1 MNKDPMDLAIYD
13 ADLAMMPFGD
23 LWRIKVRRFSFAI
36 SFLILALACPAAQAQ
51 APAPAQAKLKLY
63 VSVEGLDPD
72 ARECGVTE
80 QTLRSPAVSTL
91 RNNRIDIVNDRTL
104 PYLSVKPNVMALASG
119 NHCVYSL
126 EIAIR
131 DEDAPKVRSGFKT
144 KRASSVFLCKQESL
158 WIVPKLDVPKKLSE
172 SVEQLLKLCLNNI
185 DY

>member
-1 MNKDPMDLAIYD
+1 MDLAIYD
-13 ADLAMMPFGD
+13 ADLAKTPFGD

-36 SFLILALACPAAQAQ
+36 LFVMLAPACDPAQAQ
-51 APAPAQAKLKLY
+51 APTQAKLKLY
-63 VSVEGLDPD
+63 VSVEGLDSD

-80 QTLRSPAVSTL
+80 QTLRSPAVTTL

-126 EIAIR
+126 EVAIR

-144 KRASSVFLCKQESL
+144 KRASSVFLCKQDSL

>member
-1 MNKDPMDLAIYD
+1 MDLAISV
-13 ADLAMMPFGD
+13 ANWSASPFVD
-23 LWRIKVRRFSFAI
+23 LWRIKMRSFGFVI
-36 SFLILALACPAAQAQ
+36 PFIMLALAGLPAQAQ
-51 APAPAQAKLKLY
+51 TQAKLKLY
-63 VSVEGLDPD
+63 VAVEGVDQD

-91 RNNRIDIVNDRTL
+91 RNNRIDIVNERTL

-119 NHCVYSL
+119 NHCVYNL

-144 KRASSVFLCKQESL
+144 KRASSVFLCKQDSL

-172 SVEQLLKLCLNNI
+172 SVEQLLKLCLSNI

>member
-1 MNKDPMDLAIYD
+1 MKSL
-13 ADLAMMPFGD
+13 G
-23 LWRIKVRRFSFAI
+23 FAVLFI
-36 SFLILALACPAAQAQ
+36 MLALACPPAQAQAQ
-51 APAPAQAKLKLY
+51 APAKLKLY
-63 VSVEGLDPD
+63 VSVEGVDQD

-80 QTLRSPAVSTL
+80 QTLRSPAVATL

-144 KRASSVFLCKQESL
+144 KRASSVFLCKQDSL

-172 SVEQLLKLCLNNI
+172 SVEQLLKLCLSNI

>member
-1 MNKDPMDLAIYD
+1 MKSLGFVV
-13 ADLAMMPFGD
+13 PF
-23 LWRIKVRRFSFAI
+23 IM
-36 SFLILALACPAAQAQ
+36 LALASPPAQAQAQ
-51 APAPAQAKLKLY
+51 APAKLKLY
-63 VSVEGLDPD
+63 VSVEGVDQD

-144 KRASSVFLCKQESL
+144 KRASSVFLCKQDSL

-172 SVEQLLKLCLNNI
+172 SVEQLLKLCLSNI

>member
-1 MNKDPMDLAIYD
+1 MKSLGFVV
-13 ADLAMMPFGD
+13 PF
-23 LWRIKVRRFSFAI
+23 IM
-36 SFLILALACPAAQAQ
+36 LALASPPAQAQ
-51 APAPAQAKLKLY
+51 AQAQAKLKLY
-63 VSVEGLDPD
+63 VSVEGIDQD

-144 KRASSVFLCKQESL
+144 KRASSVFLCKQDSL
-158 WIVPKLDVPKKLSE
+158 WI
-172 SVEQLLKLCLNNI
+172 
-185 DY
+185 

>member
-1 MNKDPMDLAIYD
+1 MKRLGFAV
-13 ADLAMMPFGD
+13 PF
-23 LWRIKVRRFSFAI
+23 IM
-36 SFLILALACPAAQAQ
+36 LALACPPAQAQ
-51 APAPAQAKLKLY
+51 AQGQGQGQAKLKLY

-144 KRASSVFLCKQESL
+144 KRASSVFLCKQDSL

-172 SVEQLLKLCLNNI
+172 SVEQLLKLCLSNI

>member
-1 MNKDPMDLAIYD
+1 MKSL
-13 ADLAMMPFGD
+13 G
-23 LWRIKVRRFSFAI
+23 FAVLFI
-36 SFLILALACPAAQAQ
+36 MLALACPPAQAQAQ
-51 APAPAQAKLKLY
+51 APAKLKLY
-63 VSVEGLDPD
+63 VSVEGVDQD

-80 QTLRSPAVSTL
+80 QTLRSPAVATL

-126 EIAIR
+126 EVAIR

-144 KRASSVFLCKQESL
+144 RRASSVFLCKQDSL

-172 SVEQLLKLCLNNI
+172 SVEQLLKLCLGNL

>member
-1 MNKDPMDLAIYD
+1 MKSLGFAV
-13 ADLAMMPFGD
+13 PF
-23 LWRIKVRRFSFAI
+23 IM
-36 SFLILALACPAAQAQ
+36 LALACPPAQAQ
-51 APAPAQAKLKLY
+51 APAQAKLKLY

-144 KRASSVFLCKQESL
+144 KRASSVFLCKQDSL

-172 SVEQLLKLCLNNI
+172 SVEQLLKLCLSNI

>member
-1 MNKDPMDLAIYD
+1 
-13 ADLAMMPFGD
+13 
-23 LWRIKVRRFSFAI
+23 
-36 SFLILALACPAAQAQ
+36 
-51 APAPAQAKLKLY
+51 
-63 VSVEGLDPD
+63 
-72 ARECGVTE
+72 
-80 QTLRSPAVSTL
+80 
-91 RNNRIDIVNDRTL
+91 VNDRTL

-144 KRASSVFLCKQESL
+144 KRASSVFLCKQDSL

-172 SVEQLLKLCLNNI
+172 SVEQLLKLCLSNI

>member
-1 MNKDPMDLAIYD
+1 MKSLGFAV
-13 ADLAMMPFGD
+13 PF
-23 LWRIKVRRFSFAI
+23 IM
-36 SFLILALACPAAQAQ
+36 LALACPPAQAQ
-51 APAPAQAKLKLY
+51 AQAQAKLKLY
-63 VSVEGLDPD
+63 VSVEGVDPD

-144 KRASSVFLCKQESL
+144 KRASSVFLCKQDSL

-172 SVEQLLKLCLNNI
+172 SVEQLLKLCLSNI

>member
-1 MNKDPMDLAIYD
+1 MKSL
-13 ADLAMMPFGD
+13 G
-23 LWRIKVRRFSFAI
+23 FAVLFI
-36 SFLILALACPAAQAQ
+36 MLALACPPVQAQAQ
-51 APAPAQAKLKLY
+51 AQAKLKLY
-63 VSVEGLDPD
+63 VSVEGVDQD

-80 QTLRSPAVSTL
+80 QTLRSPAVATL

-144 KRASSVFLCKQESL
+144 KRASSVFLCKQDSL

-172 SVEQLLKLCLNNI
+172 SVEQLLKLCLSNI

>member
-1 MNKDPMDLAIYD
+1 MVLAISD
-13 ADLAMMPFGD
+13 ADWPKQPFVD
-23 LWRIKVRRFSFAI
+23 LWRIKMKSLGFVVPFI
-36 SFLILALACPAAQAQ
+36 MLALACPPAQAQAQ
-51 APAPAQAKLKLY
+51 APAKLKLY
-63 VSVEGLDPD
+63 VSVEGVDQD

-144 KRASSVFLCKQESL
+144 KRASSVFLCKQDSL

-172 SVEQLLKLCLNNI
+172 SVEQLLKLCLSNI

>member
-1 MNKDPMDLAIYD
+1 MKSLGFAV
-13 ADLAMMPFGD
+13 PF
-23 LWRIKVRRFSFAI
+23 IM
-36 SFLILALACPAAQAQ
+36 LALACPPAQAQ
-51 APAPAQAKLKLY
+51 AQAQAKLKLY
-63 VSVEGLDPD
+63 VSVEGIDQD

-144 KRASSVFLCKQESL
+144 KRASSVFLCKQDSL

-172 SVEQLLKLCLNNI
+172 SVEQLLKLCLSNI

>member
-1 MNKDPMDLAIYD
+1 M
-13 ADLAMMPFGD
+13 ADL
-23 LWRIKVRRFSFAI
+23 WSIKMKSLGIAVSFI
-36 SFLILALACPAAQAQ
+36 VLALSCSTVHAQAQ
-51 APAPAQAKLKLY
+51 ASAKLKLY
-63 VSVEGLDPD
+63 VSVEGVDQD

-80 QTLRSPAVSTL
+80 QTLRSPAVATL
-91 RNNRIDIVNDRTL
+91 RNNRIDIVNERAL

-126 EIAIR
+126 EVAIR

-144 KRASSVFLCKQESL
+144 RRASSVFLCKQDSL

-172 SVEQLLKLCLNNI
+172 SVEQLLKLCLGNL